1 MQRLRNYRSND
12 SYEED
17 GTQKLIPHV
26 KRGWLKR
33 NQKKGQN
40 IVNDIEEIS
49 NRILWMT
56 LKK

>member
-1 MQRLRNYRSND
+1 MQRLHNYRSND
-12 SYEED
+12 SYEDD
-17 GTQKLIPHV
+17 GTQKLIRHV

-49 NRILWMT
+49 KRILWMT
-56 LKK
+56 LNQ